1 MYRLFIIIIVFVL
14 LYGVYLYIS
23 VKTID
28 KNKTPVLLPMGKLED
43 IQKEIELINENLPK
57 GHKNLTMAIY
67 ENSIKYDLDWKIILS
82 VIKTESSW
90 DSLAKSPK
98 GAKGLMQ
105 IMPIMAQVYSSLY
118 FNGKEFNLYNLT
130 DTLNIGSRILYDKI
144 KICFR
149 DIKVIQGNTWEKR
162 MRNFFRLNLEVDT
175 IFQEKVTVQTLR
187 YRRRSI

>member
-43 IQKEIELINENLPK
+43 IQKEIELINENLLK
-57 GHKNLTMAIY
+57 GHKNLTMSIY
-67 ENSIKYDLDWKIILS
+67 ENSIKYDLDWRIILS

-130 DTLNIGSRILYDKI
+130 DNLNIGSRILYDNISVYGLEKGLACYNGGPKQARLYAENRACKETTNYVI
-144 KICFR
+144 KIL
-149 DIKVIQGNTWEKR
+149 E
-162 MRNFFRLNLEVDT
+162 NL
-175 IFQEKVTVQTLR
+175 
-187 YRRRSI
+187 